1 LKDETQ
7 YNSDLKLWTLV
18 GDVHHKMF
26 WLRQKE
32 LSPLGITASQL
43 RILRVIECL
52 GLKASIAELAKTV
65 NRKVDVISRQTM
77 ILEKDGFIKRTKYRP
92 KSRLF
97 KISLTGKSIELLKI
111 AKSSNGMKEVL
122 SVLTMEERQQL
133 ELSLS
138 RLSTKLNECTNN
150 QIDDWSP

>member
-7 YNSDLKLWTLV
+7 YNSDLKLWTLI

-77 ILEKDGFIKRTKYRP
+77 ILEKDGFSKRTKYRP

-133 ELSLS
+133 ELSLN

>member
-65 NRKVDVISRQTM
+65 NRK
-77 ILEKDGFIKRTKYRP
+77 
-92 KSRLF
+92 
-97 KISLTGKSIELLKI
+97 LT
-111 AKSSNGMKEVL
+111 
-122 SVLTMEERQQL
+122 
-133 ELSLS
+133 
-138 RLSTKLNECTNN
+138 
-150 QIDDWSP
+150 